1 MITRQVQQATP
12 NSTNRLKH
20 KFNYWKYSFI
30 VLLAIVIGTIGFVGY
45 NVAVPSTTPIKT
57 EKIIKADSTFEIQL
71 HKQQINSLVAYY
83 LQNYL
88 ADSKIKYQLTLDQ
101 QAVLSGQFK
110 FLGFPVEFNLF
121 FKPYVLENGDVQ
133 LRAKQLAVGQ
143 LKVPMSF
150 VFNYIKRQYK
160 FPKWV
165 ILDAHQNRITLRLN
179 EFKLENGLQVTAK
192 HIDLKN
198 DKIDLD
204 VYIPLKNKK

>member
-1 MITRQVQQATP
+1 MTTRQAHQAAQKT
-12 NSTNRLKH
+12 TTKRTI
-20 KFNYWKYSFI
+20 NYWKYSFI
-30 VLLAIVIGTIGFVGY
+30 VLLAVVIGTVGLVGY
-45 NVAVPSTTPIKT
+45 NVTAPKTEMIKT
-57 EKIIKADSTFEIQL
+57 EKIIKADSTFEIQM
-71 HKQQINSLVAYY
+71 HKRQINSLVTYY

-88 ADSKIKYQLTLDQ
+88 EDSKIKYQLTLDQ
-101 QAVLSGQFK
+101 QAILSGQFK

-121 FKPYVLENGDVQ
+121 FEPYVLENGDVQ

-165 ILDAHQNRITLRLN
+165 ILDEHKSRITLRLN
-179 EFKLENGLQVTAK
+179 EFKLENGMQVTAK

-198 DKIDLD
+198 DKIDLN

>member
-1 MITRQVQQATP
+1 MTTRQAHQAAQKT
-12 NSTNRLKH
+12 TTERTI
-20 KFNYWKYSFI
+20 NYWKYSFI
-30 VLLAIVIGTIGFVGY
+30 VLLAVVIGTVGLVGY
-45 NVAVPSTTPIKT
+45 NVTAPKTEMIKT
-57 EKIIKADSTFEIQL
+57 EKIIKADSTFEIQM
-71 HKQQINSLVAYY
+71 HKRQINSLVTYY

-88 ADSKIKYQLTLDQ
+88 EDSKIKYQLTLDQ
-101 QAVLSGQFK
+101 QAILSGQFK

-121 FKPYVLENGDVQ
+121 FEPYVLENGDVQ

-150 VFNYIKRQYK
+150 VFNYIKHQYK

-165 ILDAHQNRITLRLN
+165 ILDAHKSRITLRLN
-179 EFKLENGLQVTAK
+179 EFKLENGMQVTAK

-198 DKIDLD
+198 DKIDLN

>member
-1 MITRQVQQATP
+1 MTTRQAHQAAQKT
-12 NSTNRLKH
+12 TTKRTI
-20 KFNYWKYSFI
+20 NYWKYSFI
-30 VLLAIVIGTIGFVGY
+30 VLFAVVIGTVGLVGY
-45 NVAVPSTTPIKT
+45 NVTAPKTEMIKT
-57 EKIIKADSTFEIQL
+57 EKTIKADSTFEIQM
-71 HKQQINSLVAYY
+71 HKRQINSLVTYY

-88 ADSKIKYQLTLDQ
+88 EDSKIKYQLTLDQ
-101 QAVLSGQFK
+101 QAILSGQFK

-121 FKPYVLENGDVQ
+121 FEPYVLENGDVQ

-165 ILDAHQNRITLRLN
+165 ILDAHKSRITLRLN
-179 EFKLENGLQVTAK
+179 EFKLENGMQVTAK

-198 DKIDLD
+198 DKIDLN